1 MSCIFLH
8 ACNFFWRGVPIIVIF
23 TFLSGKYFCIP
34 LIILELF
41 LWDTVKLL
49 RNSMILVN
57 FAFKICYVESEQYDT
72 NIWVFLP
79 IDARYFY
86 VLYLMFHESWG
97 FSIWLAGASISPSLV
112 GASTTKPP
120 ILLRSSFPGLKR
132 VFSHMG
138 CSVLC
143 WKLKKHL
150 SQMPFISVYAVVSS
164 LVFFPENSD
173 LSGFP
178 GISASP
184 PEIREFPE
192 LLCPASSSLCCS
204 LGYLKAVRCYIVVLI
219 RSIYF
224 FLRITVFV
232 PWYSVI

>member
-1 MSCIFLH
+1 MNLEVFQFGWWEQAFL
-8 ACNFFWRGVPIIVIF
+8 
-23 TFLSGKYFCIP
+23 
-34 LIILELF
+34 
-41 LWDTVKLL
+41 
-49 RNSMILVN
+49 
-57 FAFKICYVESEQYDT
+57 
-72 NIWVFLP
+72 
-79 IDARYFY
+79 
-86 VLYLMFHESWG
+86 
-97 FSIWLAGASISPSLV
+97 SLV
-112 GASTTKPP
+112 GAPTTKPP

-132 VFSHMG
+132 VFSHTG

-164 LVFFPENSD
+164 LVFFPENSG

-204 LGYLKAVRCYIVVLI
+204 LGNLKAVRCYIVVFI
-219 RSIYF
+219 QSIYL

-232 PWYSVI
+232 P